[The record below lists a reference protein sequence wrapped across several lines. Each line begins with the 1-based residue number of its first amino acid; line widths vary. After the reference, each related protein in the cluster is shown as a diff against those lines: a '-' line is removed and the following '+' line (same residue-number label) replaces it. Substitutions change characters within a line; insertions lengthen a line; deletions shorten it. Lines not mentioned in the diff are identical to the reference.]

1 MSNAKSI
8 AEMRDRLAYLNKIH
22 AGTKA
27 KLIQMRQKEVMRAMS
42 QKLRKVTNDL
52 ESERNTTAKLKQMNN
67 TLVRT
72 EKALRRQLA
81 SQQKINDDLRGFI
94 AQSICANVDINH
106 DDFQVSFPT
115 SPKHSQHHAAIDL
128 TPKKI
133 RNQKHVANSVSC
145 ILQFEEP
152 LTYATRRKPLK
163 RACKNIDVDNRSK
176 KKIKA

>member
-8 AEMRDRLAYLNKIH
+8 AEMRDRLAKINKIH

-42 QKLRKVTNDL
+42 QKLRKITNDL

-81 SQQKINDDLRGFI
+81 SQQKKMMIF
-94 AQSICANVDINH
+94 
-106 DDFQVSFPT
+106 
-115 SPKHSQHHAAIDL
+115 
-128 TPKKI
+128 
-133 RNQKHVANSVSC
+133 ANS
-145 ILQFEEP
+145 L
-152 LTYATRRKPLK
+152 RKAFVLML
-163 RACKNIDVDNRSK
+163 I
-176 KKIKA
+176 

>member
-1 MSNAKSI
+1 
-8 AEMRDRLAYLNKIH
+8 MRDRLAKINKIH

-42 QKLRKVTNDL
+42 QKLRKITNDL
-52 ESERNTTAKLKQMNN
+52 ESERNINAKLKQMNN

-81 SQQKINDDLRGFI
+81 SQQKINDDLREFI
-94 AQSICANVDINH
+94 AQSICANVDMNH
-106 DDFQVSFPT
+106 DDFHVS
-115 SPKHSQHHAAIDL
+115 SPKSPKQSQHHAAIHL

-133 RNQKHVANSVSC
+133 RNQKHVTNNVSC

-152 LTYATRRKPLK
+152 LTYAARRKPLK
-163 RACKNIDVDNRSK
+163 RACKNIDADNRNK